1 MKQKGFTLLEMLL
14 VLFAISVLSV
24 VTHFNV
30 TSLHEKQKV
39 EQFLKQFSND
49 ILYMQQLAI
58 KRQKHY
64 TLRWFK
70 EKHMYYISESETDL
84 LIVKREYDKDVQMDL
99 HTFPNPMTYNPS
111 GNINRGGTILLS
123 YRGYKYEIVFQLGRG
138 RSTYGEV
145 SKRISNG

>member
-111 GNINRGGTILLS
+111 GNINRGGMILLS

-138 RSTYGEV
+138 RFTYREV

>member
-30 TSLHEKQKV
+30 TSLHEKQRV

-70 EKHMYYISESETDL
+70 EKHMYYISESETGF
-84 LIVKREYDKDVQMDL
+84 LIAKREYDKDVQIDL

-111 GNINRGGTILLS
+111 GNINRGGTILLF

-138 RSTYGEV
+138 RFTYREV